1 MRDRNAYL
9 RLTEAVVLLER
20 GARELWETVV
30 CGGGGGTVALLRAG
44 RVLSDG
50 RCACVLVCCLW
61 SSLCPGLCIALWPA
75 AMARGGCIACICAS
89 IRLSHSPAAKAV
101 AAVARAGDV
110 SAGRINKRRG
120 SPWRAPVRFPTSE
133 ARSATRRVSLSLCHS
148 LSLSPPLPASRHPP
162 SPHIL
167 LCSSAPPCARVRASR
182 HRNASRGEL
191 QLVHPQGR
199 LEAHQDHEHARPLA
213 RR

>member
-1 MRDRNAYL
+1 MGDRCVWRRRRYGGLVAGGEGIVRWPMRVR
-9 RLTEAVVLLER
+9 
-20 GARELWETVV
+20 
-30 CGGGGGTVALLRAG
+30 
-44 RVLSDG
+44 
-50 RCACVLVCCLW
+50 ACVLLVVELV
-61 SSLCPGLCIALWPA
+61 PGLVHCAV
-75 AMARGGCIACICAS
+75 ARGGCIACICAS